1 MEIRAQLS
9 DVSFDTY
16 GRQRVTFT
24 LDRRAKGIETLMDK
38 MLRLTLVRWREKRS
52 LNANALLWQCLD
64 KIADTLCTDK
74 WEVYLLM
81 LKRYGKFTYVIVP
94 DGAVEK
100 MKTMWR
106 ELEVIGEIDVNG
118 RKATQIL
125 CYYGSH
131 TYDTKEF
138 SRLLDGVISEMQEM
152 GIPTPM
158 QEDLDRALKNWE
170 KQCEKARKSNTKGT
184 QVDNQQ

>member
-1 MEIRAQLS
+1 MEVKARVHDI
-9 DVSFDTY
+9 SFDES
-16 GRQRVTFT
+16 GKQRVCFT
-24 LDRRAKGIETLMDK
+24 LDRRVEMGE
-38 MLRLTLVRWREKRS
+38 LREKDIRLKAVRWREKRS
-52 LNANALLWQCLD
+52 LNANALLWKCLD
-64 KIADTLCTDK
+64 KMADALNTDK

-106 ELEVIGEIDVNG
+106 EMEVIGEVDVNG

-138 SRLLDGVISEMQEM
+138 SRLLDGVISEMKEI

-158 QEDLDRALKNWE
+158 QEDLDRAIENWE
-170 KQCEKARKSNTKGT
+170 GKNRG
-184 QVDNQQ
+184 